1 MEDGPFKSVQ
11 ERTQLFWCY
20 CICDV
25 LTAASQMQKPS
36 KYLKIK
42 QIKFRGWF
50 LTSSEQQS
58 RSHS

>member
-36 KYLKIK
+36 KYLKRK
-42 QIKFRGWF
+42 QIKVRAWF
-50 LTSSEQQS
+50 LTSSGQQS
-58 RSHS
+58 